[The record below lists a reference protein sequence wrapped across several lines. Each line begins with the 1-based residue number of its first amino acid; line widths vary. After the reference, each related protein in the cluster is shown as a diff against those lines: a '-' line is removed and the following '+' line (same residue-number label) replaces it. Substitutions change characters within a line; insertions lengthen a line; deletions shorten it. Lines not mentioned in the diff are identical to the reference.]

1 MDATTTFVADITV
14 ALIAGSIAGA
24 AARAL
29 RVTPIIGYMAAGVVI
44 GPFTPGYIAQGSSLS
59 GLAELGL
66 IFLLFSLGLGFSLR
80 DLAQGGVRAVIANL
94 TAMAVA
100 ACMMWIVA
108 AKLGMEHP
116 ITLALAFTV
125 SSTAV
130 GAALL
135 QALGVLNMRAGRIAI
150 NFLITQDLIAVMV
163 LVIISTP
170 ATSLTIA
177 GVGIPLVRAVVFVA
191 IALVLGATLLHQLFV
206 VTLERASS
214 DMLVVI
220 FSAIAL
226 AAAWLGHAAGLTFEF
241 GAFVAGA
248 VTSEAAG
255 SRMVDSVV
263 RPFRQLFV
271 MVFFVSM
278 GTLVDVNIAIL
289 HWPALAVIVTV
300 AVIVRGLLWAA
311 AARGVKL
318 GAGSA
323 LALGTSLLP
332 MGEFNIVL
340 GNASYAAGRL
350 NQLETAVL
358 ISTCVLSIAIAAL
371 CARVIEGSDVVFDRI
386 AQPPPPFERDA
397 EVTIIGYGRVG
408 RTVAHMLRES
418 GIEAAIIERDPVRVR
433 EAQGEGFE
441 AAYGDGGDPHVLEH
455 LISRDARVVLVTIV
469 DSALNVAG
477 VRWLRSRRHVRTI
490 VRAQSPRDVSSL
502 LAAGAAAAL
511 VPEVEGAR
519 AFGHAV
525 LGALRKDEAALEP
538 QE

>member
-1 MDATTTFVADITV
+1 
-14 ALIAGSIAGA
+14 
-24 AARAL
+24 
-29 RVTPIIGYMAAGVVI
+29 
-44 GPFTPGYIAQGSSLS
+44 
-59 GLAELGL
+59 
-66 IFLLFSLGLGFSLR
+66 
-80 DLAQGGVRAVIANL
+80 
-94 TAMAVA
+94 
-100 ACMMWIVA
+100 
-108 AKLGMEHP
+108 
-116 ITLALAFTV
+116 
-125 SSTAV
+125 
-130 GAALL
+130 
-135 QALGVLNMRAGRIAI
+135 MRAGRIAI

-170 ATSLTIA
+170 ASSLTIA

-191 IALVLGATLLHQLFV
+191 IALVLGATVLHRLYV
-206 VTLERASS
+206 VTLERAST

-220 FSAIAL
+220 FSAVAL

-255 SRMVDSVV
+255 SRMVENVV

-278 GTLVDVNIAIL
+278 GTLVDVKIALL
-289 HWPALAVIVTV
+289 HWPALAVILAV
-300 AVIVRGLLWAA
+300 AVIVRGALWAA

-323 LALGTSLLP
+323 LALGISLLP

-340 GNASYAAGRL
+340 GNASFAAGRL
-350 NQLETAVL
+350 NRLETAVL

-371 CARVIEGSDVVFDRI
+371 FTRIVEGRDLVFDRTSE
-386 AQPPPPFERDA
+386 PPPTFEGDA
-397 EVTIIGYGRVG
+397 DVTIVGYGRVG

-418 GIEAAIIERDPVRVR
+418 RIEAAIVERDPVRVR
-433 EAQGEGFE
+433 EAHSEGFE

-455 LISRDARVVLVTIV
+455 VIGRKTKVVLVTIP
-469 DSALNVAG
+469 DSAVNLGG
-477 VRWLRSRRHVRTI
+477 VRWLQSRRHVTTI
-490 VRAQSPRDVSSL
+490 VRAQSAGDVPSL
-502 LAAGAAAAL
+502 LAAGAKAAL
-511 VPEVEGAR
+511 VPEAEGAR

-525 LGALRKDEAALEP
+525 LGALRKDDAMLEP